1 MIRSIVILGAGTA
14 GLLAALTLRRNFAQT
29 EIRVIHSRELGVI
42 GVGEGTTP
50 LFPRHLLHVL
60 GLDPARLY
68 ADAQPIWKLGI
79 RCFWGPRPHFFYSF
93 GQQFDARWSDL
104 PKANGYYCDE
114 EYLPADIPAALMAS
128 GRAALRHASGWPQL
142 HSAYAFHIENARLVE
157 YLRARCLEAGVGFT
171 DGMVKEVEAAAENEK
186 VTALLLDSGERV
198 SGDLFVDAS
207 GFRSE
212 LLGGALREPF
222 LRFDDALFCDRAII
236 GGWER
241 TDEAILPYTTAETMQ
256 AGWCWQIEHER
267 FINRGYVFSSQF
279 LSDDEARKEF
289 LEKNPQ
295 ITPGR
300 EPRLVGFRS
309 GRYARNWVGNVVAI
323 GNANGFVEP
332 LEATAIAVTIY
343 AVQALVE
350 ILREGAPPSPGMR
363 AIYNQLVADVW
374 TETRDFLALHYRFNE
389 GRIDSAFWRMCR
401 AETPLR
407 TVEPV
412 VEFYRENG
420 PSMLARH
427 CLGHHDNIFGLEG
440 HLALLV
446 GQAVPHRGKHE
457 PSPAERAT
465 WRQHAR
471 EIMAQAQAG
480 FTVAET
486 LACVRHPNWRWS

>member
-1 MIRSIVILGAGTA
+1 MRSIVILGGGTA
-14 GLLAALTLRRNFAQT
+14 GLLAALTLRRSFPHIAV
-29 EIRVIHSRELGVI
+29 RVIHSTELGVI

-50 LFPRHLLHVL
+50 LFPQHLLHAL
-60 GLDPARLY
+60 GVDAAQLY
-68 ADAQPIWKLGI
+68 AEAQPTWKLGI
-79 RCFWGPRPHFFYSF
+79 RFLWGRRPQFFYSF

-104 PKANGYYCDE
+104 PKANGLYCETD
-114 EYLPADIPAALMAS
+114 YVPADVPAALMAC
-128 GRAALRHASGWPQL
+128 GKAALRHASGWPQL
-142 HSAYAFHIENARLVE
+142 HSAYAFHIENARLVA
-157 YLRARCLEAGVGFT
+157 YLNARCLEAGVTFT
-171 DGMVKEVEAAAENEK
+171 EGRVQHVERGGEGVAA
-186 VTALLLDSGERV
+186 LHLQSGERI

-212 LLGGALREPF
+212 LLGMALEEPF
-222 LRFDDALFCDRAII
+222 LRFDDALFCDRALI
-236 GGWER
+236 GGWAR
-241 TDEAILPYTTAETMQ
+241 TNEPILPYTTAETMN

-279 LSDDEARKEF
+279 LSDDEARAEF
-289 LEKNPQ
+289 LAKNANLQ
-295 ITPGR
+295 G
-300 EPRLVGFRS
+300 EPRLVRFRS

-332 LEATAIAVTIY
+332 LEATAIAVIIY
-343 AVQALVE
+343 AVRALVE
-350 ILREGAPPSPGMR
+350 MLREANVTPGMR

-374 TETRDFLALHYRFNE
+374 TETRDFLALHYRFNQ
-389 GRIDSAFWRMCR
+389 RIDSRFWRMCA

-440 HLALLV
+440 HLALLI
-446 GQAVPHRGKHE
+446 GQAVPHHAPHK
-457 PSPAERAT
+457 PSPAEGAV
-465 WRQHAR
+465 WEQHSRDIA
-471 EIMAQAQAG
+471 AQARTG

-486 LACVRHPNWRWS
+486 LACIRHPAWRWS